1 MGDTRLSLSG
11 KTGNDYYHVAVPLIL
26 LREDDASR
34 KLLLDAERRFPDFPR
49 IHIMLASLDLYQ
61 GRTNEAAGR
70 MEALRIRAPD
80 DEEVKFLRADVA
92 FLTDSSD
99 LQPALEALMKTA
111 ASNSVSVPES
121 VRLRYAYVL
130 RKKGRYRTGGGAAR
144 GSGAASRAGRLKKR
158 INRRRSGSSWRPPRC
173 WAGIHPRR
181 SIGCRSAYDAGFR
194 DYGSLELDPIF
205 AALRSDNRF
214 RAILE
219 RMRKE
224 VDAQRARARDRGLLD
239 FDSLLAPPSR

>member
-1 MGDTRLSLSG
+1 
-11 KTGNDYYHVAVPLIL
+11 
-26 LREDDASR
+26 
-34 KLLLDAERRFPDFPR
+34 
-49 IHIMLASLDLYQ
+49 MLASLDLYQ

-130 RKKGRYRTGGGAAR
+130 RKKGDIARAAALLAEAERLAR
-144 GSGAASRAGRLKKR
+144 GKVEKEDQSPTLRIELAAAAMLGGDPPAALDWLSR
-158 INRRRSGSSWRPPRC
+158 
-173 WAGIHPRR
+173 
-181 SIGCRSAYDAGFR
+181 AYDAGFR
-194 DYGSLELDPIF
+194 DYGTLELDPIF

-239 FDSLLAPPSR
+239 IDSLLAPPSR